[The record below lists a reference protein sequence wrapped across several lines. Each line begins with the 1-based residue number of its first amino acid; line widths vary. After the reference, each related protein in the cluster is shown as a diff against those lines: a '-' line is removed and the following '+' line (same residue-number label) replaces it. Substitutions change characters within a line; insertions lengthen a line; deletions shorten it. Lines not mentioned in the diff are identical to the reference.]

1 MTDAV
6 VDAAAVSGAAGVD
19 TGAAADAGANADAAG
34 KGGAQG
40 AAAAVGAEQGGD
52 KGNAADG
59 AANGADAG
67 KAGGDKGAAKAIAA
81 DANAADKGKGVTPKW
96 PDDWRQQIAGE
107 DKKELERLG
116 RFASPADVFKSLR
129 EAEKKLSE
137 GVKPKA
143 KPGEKATAEEW
154 AEYRKANSIP
164 ETVDD
169 FVKAI
174 VLPDKRAIGDEDKP
188 LVAAFSERA
197 LKKGIAPADMAEMV
211 DEYYAIQEEQQAQLA
226 EKDAE
231 FKTTNLSALKEEWG
245 GDFKANVN
253 SMRPYFES
261 VNQTLFD
268 NLMGGRLADGTKVG
282 DNADIVR
289 FFVAKS
295 LAENPAAT
303 VVPAGANQIET
314 IDSEIKAAEKRMRDD
329 RDAWF
334 KDKPAQERYQKLI
347 EAKEKLTS
355 K

>member
-1 MTDAV
+1 MTPEPPKAPV
-6 VDAAAVSGAAGVD
+6 EPAAPPAAP
-19 TGAAADAGANADAAG
+19 
-34 KGGAQG
+34 K
-40 AAAAVGAEQGGD
+40 EPPSSI
-52 KGNAADG
+52 
-59 AANGADAG
+59 
-67 KAGGDKGAAKAIAA
+67 AKEPVEPKTPVA
-81 DANAADKGKGVTPKW
+81 PKW
-96 PDDWRQQIAGE
+96 ADDWRQQIAGD

-137 GVKPKA
+137 GVKPKT

-154 AEYRKANSIP
+154 SEYRKANNIP

-174 VLPDKRAIGDEDKP
+174 VLPDKRVIGDDDKP

-197 LKKGIAPADMAEMV
+197 LKKGINPADMAEMV

-226 EKDAE
+226 EKDSE

-245 GDFKANVN
+245 GDFKANIN
-253 SMRPYFES
+253 SMRPYFEAVDQS
-261 VNQTLFD
+261 LFD
-268 NLMGGRLADGTKVG
+268 NLMGGRLSDGTKVG
-282 DNADIVR
+282 DNANIVK

-314 IDSEIKAAEKRMRDD
+314 IQTEIKAAEARMRDD
-329 RDAWF
+329 RTAWF
-334 KDKPAQERYQKLI
+334 KDKPAQERLQKLY
-347 EAKEKLTS
+347 EAQEKLTS